1 MHSALHIAH
10 QNLFDI
16 GYYANLALDQL
27 EPNAGEL
34 PQWMNNKVSIV
45 RTHMKDVGHFVRFQ
59 AHEGKSFA
67 GDFDPGYIARKNLRE
82 IAQYA
87 DAVLSATKRAGSP
100 LPAWANHKLS
110 SAAELMDCV
119 GHTLVNEAA
128 EGRRYGG
135 GHGGA
140 DALQSWIIREA
151 GWNDG
156 RRYGQPKEG
165 PEEIVVTGSRRGL
178 HRFVRPRRFGVPGI
192 PFPEPGWAGQGG
204 VAAISTPSFPG
215 RKRWGVR

>member
-1 MHSALHIAH
+1 MHSSLHIAQ
-10 QNLFDI
+10 QNLYDI
-16 GYYANLALDQL
+16 GYYANLALNEL
-27 EPNAGEL
+27 ESDAGEL
-34 PQWMNNKVSIV
+34 PQWMNNKISIV

-67 GDFDPGYIARKNLRE
+67 GDFSSGYIARKNLRE

-87 DAVLSATKRAGSP
+87 DAVLSATKKVGKP

-119 GHTLVNEAA
+119 GHSLVNEAA

-156 RRYGQPKEG
+156 RRYGVWESVDNPTAS
-165 PEEIVVTGSRRGL
+165 PRI
-178 HRFVRPRRFGVPGI
+178 RPAGIHQRMLRFGVPGI
-192 PFPEPGWAGQGG
+192 PYPEPGWAGQGG
-204 VAAISTPSFPG
+204 VATIGTPSFPG
-215 RKRWGVR
+215 SRRWGVR